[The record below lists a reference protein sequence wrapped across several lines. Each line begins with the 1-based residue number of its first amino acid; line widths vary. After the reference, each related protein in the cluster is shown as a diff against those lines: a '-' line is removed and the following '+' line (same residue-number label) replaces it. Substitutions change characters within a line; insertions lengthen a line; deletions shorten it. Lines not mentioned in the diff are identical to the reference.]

1 MKAQARKPV
10 EATSCESELDGLI
23 RAGKDEMNLAEFPI
37 SLLTNQIP
45 DDQTMVEFKD
55 RYFDDVTG
63 KTITRRLTITAAP
76 EPVKHFDKRL
86 DKHGKSEWV
95 EDPDKLR
102 FRSGLPR
109 AVDDD
114 VLLGLIQL
122 TKLQNSFTSPEV
134 RFSRLGLIRL
144 LGWPDSG
151 VSYKRLD
158 ESLHR
163 WVSVTLKYENAW
175 RDNRGKRWISD
186 SFHILDNVQLNDT
199 RTTDAQGELFPSVF
213 RWNVRV
219 FESFQSG
226 YLKSIDYR
234 LYLSLRNQTSKR
246 MYRFLSKRM
255 YFKSEVEFALA
266 DFAIGHVGLSSSY
279 AGNAGKLKEKLQA
292 GLEELVAVG
301 FLEPSDKDQRYH
313 KEGKIWH
320 IRLKRREDAASLAEA
335 APLHPAQAEPP
346 LVSEL
351 VGQGVTRSTA
361 IELVRDFAIDR
372 ISAQLEHLAW
382 FQQAKPTKIT
392 DPAAWLVAAIRSDH
406 AAPKGFVGKA
416 ERARRE
422 STKRAEEDRL
432 AAARRAEQ
440 EAIARDRAE
449 RAAIDGY
456 WDALSPEQQAELDVA
471 ALAAAD
477 PETVKLAKGPM
488 RKFGVQILRRE
499 LIRQRLQAEGKLSCT
514 AE

>member
-1 MKAQARKPV
+1 MKSQARKPDDL
-10 EATSCESELDGLI
+10 TSRESGLDGLI

-37 SLLTNQIP
+37 SLLTNNVP

-76 EPVKHFDKRL
+76 EPVKHL
-86 DKHGKSEWV
+86 DKQIDKYGKTEWI
-95 EDPDKLR
+95 EDPAKLR

-122 TKLQNSFTSPEV
+122 TKIQNNFTSPEV

-158 ESLHR
+158 DSLHR

-199 RTTDAQGELFPSVF
+199 RTTDEQGELFPSMF

-219 FESFQSG
+219 FDSFQSG

-255 YFKSEVEFALA
+255 YFKADVEFVLG
-266 DFAIGHVGLSSSY
+266 DFAIGHVGLSASY
-279 AGNAGKLKEKLQA
+279 ASNAGKLKEKLQA
-292 GLEELVAVG
+292 GLEELEAVG
-301 FLEPSDKDQRYH
+301 FLEPADKEQRYR
-313 KEGKIWH
+313 KEGKTWH
-320 IRLKRREDAASLAEA
+320 IRLKRCDAPVVAAEA
-335 APLHPAQAEPP
+335 SPPLPIEAEPP
-346 LVSEL
+346 LVAEL
-351 VGQGVTRSTA
+351 VKQGVTRSTA
-361 IELVRDFAIDR
+361 VELVKGIASNR
-372 ISAQLEHLAW
+372 IAAQLEHLAW
-382 FQQAKPTKIT
+382 FQQTKPAKIT
-392 DPAAWLVAAIRSDH
+392 DPAAWLVSAIKSDH
-406 AAPKGFVGKA
+406 AAPKGFINADERKRIAEAKA
-416 ERARRE
+416 AKELAADEARRHRQAEAAQERA
-422 STKRAEEDRL
+422 TKAKISAYRKAL
-432 AAARRAEQ
+432 NAEQ
-440 EAIARDRAE
+440 LAQLEAEAI
-449 RAAIDGY
+449 
-456 WDALSPEQQAELDVA
+456 SQASDE
-471 ALAAAD
+471 
-477 PETVKLAKGPM
+477 
-488 RKFGVQILRRE
+488 LRRGLE
-499 LIRQRLQAEGKLSCT
+499 DPAMKLFRGTLIMQAVNEHIARLLQPA
-514 AE
+514 

>member
-10 EATSCESELDGLI
+10 DATRPETELDGLI

-37 SLLTNQIP
+37 SLLTNHIP

-55 RYFDDVTG
+55 RYFDEATG

-76 EPVKHFDKRL
+76 EAVKHL
-86 DKHGKSEWV
+86 DKVIDANGKTEWV
-95 EDPDKLR
+95 ENPDKTR

-122 TKLQNSFTSPEV
+122 TKLQNNFTSPEV

-199 RTTDAQGELFPSVF
+199 RTNNDQGELFPSLF

-255 YFKSEVEFALA
+255 YFKADIEFVLG
-266 DFAIGHVGLSSSY
+266 DFAVGHVGLSSGYSS
-279 AGNAGKLKEKLQA
+279 NAGKLKEKLQP
-292 GLEELVAVG
+292 GLDELEAVG
-301 FLEPSDKDQRYH
+301 FLEPAERDQRYW
-313 KEGKIWH
+313 KEGKTWH
-320 IRLKRREDAASLAEA
+320 IRLKRRDASPALDSPAAAEPAS
-335 APLHPAQAEPP
+335 PVIEPP
-346 LVSEL
+346 LVAHL
-351 VGQGVTRSTA
+351 IGQGVTRSTA
-361 IELVRDFAIDR
+361 AELVKSFDAAR
-372 ISAQLEHLAW
+372 IQAQLDHLAW
-382 FQQAKPTKIT
+382 VQDAKPSKIS
-392 DPAAWLVAAIRSDH
+392 DPAAWLVSAIKADH
-406 AAPKGFVGKA
+406 AAPKGFISPAQRQQLAEAKA
-416 ERARRE
+416 AKEREDSEARR
-422 STKRAEEDRL
+422 RRQAE
-432 AAARRAEQ
+432 AAH
-440 EAIARDRAE
+440 E
-449 RAAIDGY
+449 RAAKAKIAAY
-456 WDALSPEQQAELDVA
+456 RKSLNAEQLAQLEAEVI
-471 ALAAAD
+471 AAASD
-477 PETVKLAKGPM
+477 E
-488 RKFGVQILRRE
+488 LRRNLDDPAMKLFRGT
-499 LIRQRLQAEGKLSCT
+499 LIIQATNEHIARLVEPA
-514 AE
+514 